1 MKKYQFTQDWFS
13 ADIPNLSLFLAPFK
27 GKPIKMIEIGSFE
40 GRSTVWFLEN
50 ILIHPR
56 ASMTCID
63 TFAGSPEHQ
72 NIKINLQQLE
82 KIFDYNIK
90 TSGYSSKVFKIKG
103 VSQEVLRKLPLY
115 SYEIIYIDG
124 SHKACDV
131 LEDAVLSFRLL
142 KKNGVMV
149 FDDYIW
155 PAKLP
160 AIQKPKKGIDAF
172 LDIYQGQYQILHRK
186 GQLFI
191 KKL

>member
-1 MKKYQFTQDWFS
+1 MKKYKFTQDWFS
-13 ADIPNLSLFLAPFK
+13 ADIPNLSRFLAPFK

-50 ILIHPR
+50 TLIHPK
-56 ASMTCID
+56 ASITCID

-72 NIKINLQQLE
+72 NIKINLQNLE
-82 KIFDYNIK
+82 KIFDYNVK

-142 KKNGVMV
+142 KKHGVMV

-155 PAKLP
+155 PVKLP
-160 AIQKPKKGIDAF
+160 EIKKPKKGIDAF
-172 LDIYQGQYQILHRK
+172 LNIYQGQYQILHQK
-186 GQLFI
+186 EQLFI